1 MTVAIDRAF
10 VRIDEGLVH
19 YRHVCP
25 LAPSGQPPLVL
36 LHASPGSSRGLEEL
50 IAALAERLPGTWI
63 IAPDTLGNG
72 DSAPPAPDVPDIA
85 YFAGSVLRLL
95 DALGIERC
103 TLYGTHTGARTACE
117 AGIADPARFSQVIFD
132 GIGDYSDEM
141 RALLLAEYAP
151 EIAPDEYG
159 RHLIWAFNFV
169 RDQALH
175 YPYFLRDPEHRLMT
189 RPVAGA
195 EELHWRVVEVLKGI
209 TSYHKSYR
217 AAFAYRASE
226 RLPLLDMPAIFL
238 DNPSELPTLRAML
251 ARLAGS
257 ANGRIVESTSA
268 VDARASAIASCMAEA
283 GAG

>member
-1 MTVAIDRAF
+1 M
-10 VRIDEGLVH
+10 
-19 YRHVCP
+19 
-25 LAPSGQPPLVL
+25 
-36 LHASPGSSRGLEEL
+36 
-50 IAALAERLPGTWI
+50 
-63 IAPDTLGNG
+63 
-72 DSAPPAPDVPDIA
+72 
-85 YFAGSVLRLL
+85 
-95 DALGIERC
+95 LGIERC

-195 EELHWRVVEVLKGI
+195 DELHWRVVEVLKGI

-217 AAFAYRASE
+217 AAFGYRASE
-226 RLPLLDMPAIFL
+226 RLPLLGVPATFL
-238 DNPSELPTLRAML
+238 DNPAELPTLRAML
-251 ARLAGS
+251 ARLAGR
-257 ANGRIVESTSA
+257 AQGRIAESAATVA
-268 VDARASAIASCMAEA
+268 ARADAIAGTMARA
-283 GAG
+283 VAD